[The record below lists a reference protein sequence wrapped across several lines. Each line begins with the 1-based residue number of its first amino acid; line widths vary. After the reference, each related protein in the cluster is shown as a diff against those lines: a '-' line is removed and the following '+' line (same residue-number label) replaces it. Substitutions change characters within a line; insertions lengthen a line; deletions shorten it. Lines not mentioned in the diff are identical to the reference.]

1 MQTNAWANVSPFEQ
15 SSIAKRLDAVDRA
28 QVADDFGKHG
38 RAWRGSDCEI
48 ADLRRKEARFS
59 VSRDLMRSGT
69 FSCEGFC

>member
-38 RAWRGSDCEI
+38 RAWRGSDCET
-48 ADLRRKEARFS
+48 ADLETQGSRIS
-59 VSRDLMRSGT
+59 VSRT
-69 FSCEGFC
+69 